1 MWEYIITAGIDL
13 HLILGYLFLLGCGW
27 YDEEMKFR
35 RDDCY
40 PIVALV
46 DHYFT
51 SSHHMLFRIS
61 GVLQFEEKGTE
72 HFTQISL

>member
-1 MWEYIITAGIDL
+1 
-13 HLILGYLFLLGCGW
+13 
-27 YDEEMKFR
+27 MKFR